1 MNLSGPQ
8 GHKQPLC
15 RSYTMNK
22 FKKKKQ
28 ILNVKKNNIILE
40 ANKYW
45 TLSKIKL
52 STTKIWVCEPF
63 FFV

>member
-15 RSYTMNK
+15 RSYTMNE
-22 FKKKKQ
+22 FKKTQ

-40 ANKYW
+40 ENKY
-45 TLSKIKL
+45 
-52 STTKIWVCEPF
+52 
-63 FFV
+63 